1 MTVHYNYITL
11 KDLVLINELSAI
23 KFICIQ
29 LHASGTCA
37 DLEKKIQGGVCKGSL
52 CLLGLG
58 PRLFS
63 VILACKFKEISIFQ
77 VFRPPSL
84 LDPRLVI
91 FDHITCTMI
100 MLF

>member
-29 LHASGTCA
+29 LHANGTCA
-37 DLEKKIQGGVCKGSL
+37 DLEKKNPGGVCKGSL

-63 VILACKFKEISIFQ
+63 VILAF
-77 VFRPPSL
+77 
-84 LDPRLVI
+84 
-91 FDHITCTMI
+91 
-100 MLF
+100 

>member
-37 DLEKKIQGGVCKGSL
+37 DLEKKIQGGGVQGITMFA
-52 CLLGLG
+52 GVG
-58 PRLFS
+58 
-63 VILACKFKEISIFQ
+63 AET
-77 VFRPPSL
+77 VFG
-84 LDPRLVI
+84 D
-91 FDHITCTMI
+91 FNM
-100 MLF
+100 

>member
-37 DLEKKIQGGVCKGSL
+37 DLEKKIQGGGCKGSL

>member
-37 DLEKKIQGGVCKGSL
+37 DLEKKIQGGGGVQGITMFA
-52 CLLGLG
+52 GVG
-58 PRLFS
+58 AETVFGDFS
-63 VILACKFKEISIFQ
+63 
-77 VFRPPSL
+77 
-84 LDPRLVI
+84 
-91 FDHITCTMI
+91 M
-100 MLF
+100 

>member
-37 DLEKKIQGGVCKGSL
+37 DLEKKIQGGGCARDHYVCWGWGRD
-52 CLLGLG
+52 C
-58 PRLFS
+58 
-63 VILACKFKEISIFQ
+63 
-77 VFRPPSL
+77 FR
-84 LDPRLVI
+84 
-91 FDHITCTMI
+91 
-100 MLF
+100 